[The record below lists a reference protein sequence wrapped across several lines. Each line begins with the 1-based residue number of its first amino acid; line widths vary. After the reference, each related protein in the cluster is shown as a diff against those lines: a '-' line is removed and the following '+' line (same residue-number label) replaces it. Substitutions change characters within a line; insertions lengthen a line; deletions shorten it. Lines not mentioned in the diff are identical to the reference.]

1 MTWRTTLVYWVLF
14 GLVAGYYAAVESKAR
29 PVSGIVLAREKVLG
43 VYADEV
49 TAITLRRD
57 GQDVRCERQD
67 KRWTVVRPQ
76 AVKAPADLISVLV
89 DNLTEKQEAEEISA
103 APDPEELR
111 AFGLADPSTVL
122 EVELA
127 GGKTASVKLGA
138 RNPPQTAVYAQT
150 SLSPRVLLVGLNVQY
165 YTDLLYE
172 AGRAA
177 APSAASGKN

>member
-1 MTWRTTLVYWVLF
+1 MTWRTTLVYWVLL
-14 GLVAGYYAAVESKAR
+14 GLLAGYYAAVESKAR
-29 PVSGIVLAREKVLG
+29 PVSEIVVAREKVLG

-49 TAITLRRD
+49 MAITLRRD
-57 GQDVRCERQD
+57 GQDVRCERRD
-67 KRWTVVRPQ
+67 KRWTMVQPRDAKV
-76 AVKAPADLISVLV
+76 PADLISVLV

-103 APDPEELR
+103 APPPEELR
-111 AFGLADPSTVL
+111 AFGLADASTVL

-165 YTDLLYE
+165 YADLLHE
-172 AGRAA
+172 AGRVAA
-177 APSAASGKN
+177 ASSASGKN